1 MNKWWN
7 CQGTMVL
14 VLGLRSFEI
23 GIEYANH
30 LSTLECALVGN

>member
-1 MNKWWN
+1 MNMCWN
-7 CQGTMVL
+7 GQGTTVL

-23 GIEYANH
+23 GIEDANH

>member
-1 MNKWWN
+1 MNICWN
-7 CQGTMVL
+7 GQGTMVL

-23 GIEYANH
+23 VIEYASH